1 MIIVF
6 IVVCW
11 SREGYRRGSGWG
23 THGQRQAWT
32 GGSSPCT
39 PQTRESWLER
49 GQQQNES
56 KNITLTW
63 PPCNT
68 TLRGWSCTETT
79 WSLTPRGAAERGLYT
94 PSSTRQERLGSD
106 TYTDFWRVWLCSCNK
121 WYSGREINEWLARW
135 KRGRILP
142 AVNTSFILNP
152 IEMQRAS
159 CCLLQTIF
167 VIKRYTQYCQAVT
180 LTGQWG
186 SKQV

>member
-23 THGQRQAWT
+23 THGRRQALT

-49 GQQQNES
+49 GQQQNKS
-56 KNITLTW
+56 KYIILTS

-68 TLRGWSCTETT
+68 TLREWSCRDH
-79 WSLTPRGAAERGLYT
+79 LKPVPRGAGEIGLYT
-94 PSSTRQERLGSD
+94 PSSTRQKRLGSD
-106 TYTDFWRVWLCSCNK
+106 IHTDCWRVWLCSCNK

-142 AVNTSFILNP
+142 ALNSSFILNP
-152 IEMQRAS
+152 IEMQRTS

-167 VIKRYTQYCQAVT
+167 VIKRYTQYCQ
-180 LTGQWG
+180 
-186 SKQV
+186 KNN